1 MINVQGQVYVTNLKE
16 VSPRLITGTVYSF
29 EKVGEELKTTFVKA
43 KFVGQAIEHLITKN
57 VKEKDKVYI
66 ESGVLKSNEWTNK
79 DGKKNSQ
86 IEITCF
92 KLSEIQH
99 TEDQEKKE
107 NKNNRFKR
115 LNYEDF
121 SIIDYGDTPF

>member
-1 MINVQGQVYVTNLKE
+1 MINVQGQVYVTNLME

-29 EKVGEELKTTFVKA
+29 EKVGVGFKTTFIKA

-92 KLSEIQH
+92 KLSEIQY

-115 LNYEDF
+115 
-121 SIIDYGDTPF
+121 